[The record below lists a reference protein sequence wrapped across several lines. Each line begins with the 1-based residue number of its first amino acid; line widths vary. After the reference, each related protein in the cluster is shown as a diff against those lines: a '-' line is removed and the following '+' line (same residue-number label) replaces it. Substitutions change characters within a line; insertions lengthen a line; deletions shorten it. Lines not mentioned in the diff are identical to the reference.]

1 MKEVIKFIQ
10 DNLKDK
16 TIVLGCSYG
25 PDSMCLLNLLY
36 NENIQVI
43 CAHVN
48 HNIRKESKKEMQELK
63 TYCYKH
69 NITFESITLKKD
81 DKSEA
86 YYRIKRLAFLKEIAN
101 KYNTKY
107 ILTAHHADDLIE
119 TILMRITRKS
129 NLTGYSGFKLINKE
143 NDYTFIKPLIF
154 VTKEEIFKY
163 NKHNSIPFAIDSSNN
178 SDKYKRNRFRKKILP
193 FLKDENKDVHKSFL
207 KFSNDLIEADEYIL
221 KEVNIIK
228 RDVFNDNVLDLKKYF
243 KLDLYIQ
250 KRLLEQILKDI
261 YEDNIHVISSK
272 HVHILTNLLSKDKN
286 FEYNLP
292 KGWIVLREYDRLVF
306 SCQSG
311 QEKYNIE
318 FDKKFDFP
326 MGTIEVVDDSDKKDN
341 FVIRLNS
348 NELKLPL
355 RVRTREEND
364 RIVTKNTN
372 YFKKVK
378 KVFIDKKVPK
388 RLRNIFPIV
397 VDSDDNIIWIPG
409 IIKSK
414 FDVDVDSKYDIIL
427 KYTERKK

>member
-1 MKEVIKFIQ
+1 MKEVTKFIQ

-63 TYCYKH
+63 TYCNKH